1 MTYLE
6 VAKVVL
12 ESVTTPLKA
21 TQVWDIAVEK
31 GLDKN
36 LKSIGKTP
44 QATMG
49 ALLYIDVRDRQDS
62 IFMKASTKP
71 TTFWLKARENELQN
85 GLESLIQIG

>member
-6 VAKVVL
+6 VAKTAL
-12 ESVTTPLKA
+12 ENATTPLKA

-49 ALLYIDVRDRQDS
+49 HCC
-62 IFMKASTKP
+62 M
-71 TTFWLKARENELQN
+71 
-85 GLESLIQIG
+85 